1 MYTEIIYEPL
11 WGKTLTEISARIVA
25 LIDQT
30 IMRYGVSDPELQIDA
45 VACWQ
50 GNELVGRR
58 GIFLNPQPPTWWD
71 HQQGPITAEG
81 SWEKI
86 CTRCFQNLNALAETQ
101 RRFPQ
106 VGVVQLLSGIRG
118 FVYGLPKQFDECM
131 RTIFDEAARNGL
143 AVASMHEY
151 CSDLPLFT
159 DGYHFREVLA
169 DRPGFLNLQKKH
181 RFDPRGRYL
190 VDPRALTES
199 LRKLSRAK
207 PTNAEVHTSNDQDLV
222 DPWEDEWFE
231 AKREEVHAAMPTL
244 STEELTAAIE
254 KHNVMRVDQFR
265 WARADEVGDS
275 GELVNA
281 PLNEEAATAPESS
294 HRTGAGIAAAGPQ
307 EHIWGDSIL
316 KTSGSDERAAKRAR
330 KDERLAAIA
339 RNEVVAAQGAAN
351 MRRWQDC
358 LDFAEMTGTVLH
370 DHWNSSP
377 SKDEADA
384 YLVVN
389 QGDMTPGLARP
400 RIDPGVRNFITGLIR
415 GNFIDKGEKFRDG
428 PWVLALEVLQ

>member
-1 MYTEIIYEPL
+1 MSLLMPDGSRGRKRILILVSDSTTVFVAGKKTKTNILSDLAAAKNTSLSMYTEIIYEPL

-30 IMRYGVSDPELQIDA
+30 IMRYGVSDPELLIDA

-131 RTIFDEAARNGL
+131 RTRFDEAARNGL

-159 DGYHFREVLA
+159 DGYHFREDSQSRRKLIAGISRGIHLATAELYAKNAVLA

-190 VDPRALTES
+190 VDSRALTES
-199 LRKLSRAK
+199 LRKLARAK
-207 PTNAEVHTSNDQDLV
+207 PTNAEVHTSNDQDAV

-231 AKREEVHAAMPTL
+231 TKREEVHAAMPTL

-254 KHNVMRVDQFR
+254 KHNVMRVDQYR
-265 WARADEVGDS
+265 WARTDEVGDS
-275 GELVNA
+275 GELANA
-281 PLNEEAATAPESS
+281 PLNEEAACCTRIFTSRRS
-294 HRTGAGIAAAGPQ
+294 WHHRRRTEGAHLGRF
-307 EHIWGDSIL
+307 DS
-316 KTSGSDERAAKRAR
+316 
-330 KDERLAAIA
+330 
-339 RNEVVAAQGAAN
+339 
-351 MRRWQDC
+351 
-358 LDFAEMTGTVLH
+358 
-370 DHWNSSP
+370 
-377 SKDEADA
+377 
-384 YLVVN
+384 
-389 QGDMTPGLARP
+389 
-400 RIDPGVRNFITGLIR
+400 
-415 GNFIDKGEKFRDG
+415 
-428 PWVLALEVLQ
+428 